1 MIQTKIHLLSTLLL
15 IPNLYAFNAEE
26 IKKIASEPH
35 NRDNLIEE
43 LKLYPEAREYK
54 LTARSGISAVELMAG
69 PEITVTEKTV
79 QGRYIVS
86 QATLPGADNP
96 LIMIV
101 TFQEKTG
108 TFKKWVLLPDG
119 MIGSST
125 GLADQEKRTIA
136 WVSDKKAGDPPG
148 ISLSIES
155 HSDDM
160 STWKETTVQDGKIVA
175 MGDGVARK
183 TK

>member
-1 MIQTKIHLLSTLLL
+1 MKTYLLSTLLL
-15 IPNLYAFNAEE
+15 AANLYGFNAEE

-35 NRDNLIEE
+35 SRENLINE
-43 LKLYPEAREYK
+43 LKLYPEAREYQ
-54 LTARSGISAVELMAG
+54 LTARSGTSANELVAG

-79 QGRYIVS
+79 RGRYIVS
-86 QATLPGADNP
+86 QAMLPGADNP

-101 TFQEKTG
+101 TFEEDTG

-125 GLADQEKRTIA
+125 GVADQKMRTIA
-136 WVSDKKAGDPPG
+136 WVSDKTAGDPPR
-148 ISLSIES
+148 IALSIES

-175 MGDGVARK
+175 ISDGVARK